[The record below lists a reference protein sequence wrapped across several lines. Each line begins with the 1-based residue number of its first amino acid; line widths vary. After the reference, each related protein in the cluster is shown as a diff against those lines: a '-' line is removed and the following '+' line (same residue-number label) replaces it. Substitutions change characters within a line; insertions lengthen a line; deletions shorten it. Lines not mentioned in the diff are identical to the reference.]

1 MSNQALVCS
10 SRCLG
15 RVGGMVRVRPIF
27 VQQEVQVS
35 QLPQSSLVRCL
46 RWKPNWDS
54 SLLIGVHH
62 STILPEYHQSRFPFE
77 NLMNCYSASFW
88 DQIVLNY
95 RTMIFS
101 KHYQV
106 TSDHHD
112 LFTAVTDLGGDCK
125 LDIYSSDVMLGKVR
139 RQSFFLYFHWAP
151 MLLVDR
157 TTQVV
162 CIVLYCQ
169 CHASHSGSLL

>member
-1 MSNQALVCS
+1 
-10 SRCLG
+10 
-15 RVGGMVRVRPIF
+15 
-27 VQQEVQVS
+27 
-35 QLPQSSLVRCL
+35 
-46 RWKPNWDS
+46 
-54 SLLIGVHH
+54 
-62 STILPEYHQSRFPFE
+62 
-77 NLMNCYSASFW
+77 
-88 DQIVLNY
+88 
-95 RTMIFS
+95 MIFS

-162 CIVLYCQ
+162 CIVL
-169 CHASHSGSLL
+169 SMSRKSLGITSIVYVQVSMQPRTRE